1 MVSMRCPAIAAF
13 AVAPTVFAAGCTNG
27 PDTNRREGT
36 ETSSTELP
44 MLIDSYALQQ
54 TIVDSDM
61 STETLENMDGV
72 GVRGLGLLAGGLR
85 KPTSVKHP
93 FLRLSA

>member
-1 MVSMRCPAIAAF
+1 
-13 AVAPTVFAAGCTNG
+13 
-27 PDTNRREGT
+27 
-36 ETSSTELP
+36 
-44 MLIDSYALQQ
+44 MLIDSCALQQ

-61 STETLENMDGV
+61 STETLENMDAV